1 MPYLIEAGRLM
12 ELGVDPKEIDN
23 ALLDF
28 GMPVGPIQLLD
39 DIGLDV
45 ALHVADTMESFFAER
60 MKSPKLLKQLVDANI
75 LGRKSGNGIFH
86 YDKTNKGEVN
96 REALDFVE
104 QDHEMEA
111 EEIADRLVLLMVAES
126 YRCLDEGIVK
136 SADDIDFAM
145 IMGTGWAPFRGGPM
159 TYAKNIGESI
169 VKEKLNEFQKKD
181 GIIYDTPSNL

>member
-1 MPYLIEAGRLM
+1 M
-12 ELGVDPKEIDN
+12 ELGVDPQKIDN

-60 MKSPKLLKQLVDANI
+60 MKSPKLLKQLVDAEI
-75 LGRKSGNGIFH
+75 LGRKSGKGIFR
-86 YDKTNKGEVN
+86 YD
-96 REALDFVE
+96 EAN
-104 QDHEMEA
+104 
-111 EEIADRLVLLMVAES
+111 IVLLMVAES
-126 YRCLDEGIVK
+126 YRCLDEGIID

-159 TYAKNIGESI
+159 TYAKAIGEST
-169 VKEKLNEFQKKD
+169 VKEKLNEFQQKD
-181 GIIYDTPSNL
+181 GIIYEVPSTLS